1 MLSSGWRYLLTIMFI
16 LVVTGSHLFTEK
28 SHWWLDFLLTNAHH
42 RIWVF
47 FYIFRSEAARSCSQC
62 DVVATSVRALQI
74 HFRNSHPDLECPR
87 LECPMCLKKYV
98 DLKAHAK
105 FHNSLWSS
113 RPSCHSSQPTFYLSI
128 VSISFSCLLISFIFT
143 FRRERVKHKFFFF
156 WRMCSGHGWSKKPSS
171 ALSCFPS
178 LP

>member
-1 MLSSGWRYLLTIMFI
+1 MFI
-16 LVVTGSHLFTEK
+16 LAATGSHPTTAFTEK
-28 SHWWLDFLLTNAHH
+28 SLWWLDFFWLMRILSLQLGPNND

-47 FYIFRSEAARSCSQC
+47 YNFRSEAARSCSQC

-113 RPSCHSSQPTFYLSI
+113 RPSCHSSQPAFYLSI

-143 FRRERVKHKFFFF
+143 FRRERVKHKFFSFDGCVQVTVD
-156 WRMCSGHGWSKKPSS
+156 RKSHPR
-171 ALSCFPS
+171 P
-178 LP
+178 